1 MLCDF
6 SKFKQINNSYDLAW
20 FLGVDHHN
28 FKRLIRHMISN
39 KECTIM
45 DKKSVTGMRYHPPH
59 SNRSMHVYK
68 LTENQVRFLVT
79 RQSVFWASTFFT
91 QLVEHEPDLL
101 DQPADFF
108 RPVGTKA
115 FWELDAEARK
125 TAYRCVATFE
135 QAKAKQI
142 LDPWEITSVVVAYAF
157 KDDGTLWVSEQGD
170 YFDEMVEN

>member
-6 SKFKQINNSYDLAW
+6 SKFKQINNSYDLSW

-79 RQSVFWASTFFT
+79 RQSCTTALSGQCSCFSA
-91 QLVEHEPDLL
+91 QVETRAIGKPC
-101 DQPADFF
+101 
-108 RPVGTKA
+108 
-115 FWELDAEARK
+115 ELMID
-125 TAYRCVATFE
+125 
-135 QAKAKQI
+135 
-142 LDPWEITSVVVAYAF
+142 
-157 KDDGTLWVSEQGD
+157 
-170 YFDEMVEN
+170 NN